1 MTNNNGILK
10 KSIGTFILIASAI
23 FVPFQSLFY
32 LKQFGYSNVQIFAG
46 WSFLYLLI
54 LLIYATYSYFKQ
66 GKDYFKYSIN
76 IIQFIV
82 ILPSALFMRIM
93 RFITNT
99 LIGIFYLQYLGELIK
114 QSEKT
119 KTQREVERMGKI
131 FKQSFKDLF
140 NVPIKQNPK
149 FKKMNKKGQ
158 ALFIGLLVALLV
170 ILLILLYLT
179 IVKK

>member
-1 MTNNNGILK
+1 M
-10 KSIGTFILIASAI
+10 
-23 FVPFQSLFY
+23 
-32 LKQFGYSNVQIFAG
+32 QIFAG

-131 FKQSFKDLF
+131 FIRSFSGEQSRYYENIKREKRSIFYYAAVF
-140 NVPIKQNPK
+140 FCENVCQN
-149 FKKMNKKGQ
+149 
-158 ALFIGLLVALLV
+158 GLW
-170 ILLILLYLT
+170 
-179 IVKK
+179 